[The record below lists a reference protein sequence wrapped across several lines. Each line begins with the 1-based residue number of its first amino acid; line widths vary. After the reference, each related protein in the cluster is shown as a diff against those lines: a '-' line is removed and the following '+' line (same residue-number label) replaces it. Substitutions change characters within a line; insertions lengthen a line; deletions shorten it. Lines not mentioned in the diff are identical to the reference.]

1 VHKVI
6 KNFFSFFGQMQE
18 RTLLIVALVWSL
30 IGLFILLVLASFS
43 QPPQLN
49 ISQLND
55 KIGKVVVLN
64 ADVASVGYNKDT
76 AFLMLNDSTGE
87 ISAVFFGSP
96 KYEIIVGDKVAI
108 KGKVQLY
115 KGEIEIVV
123 QELSCLTCQ

>member
-1 VHKVI
+1 
-6 KNFFSFFGQMQE
+6 MQE

-43 QPPQLN
+43 QPAQLTIN
-49 ISQLND
+49 QLGD
-55 KIGKVVVLN
+55 KVGKVVIVN
-64 ADVASVGYNKDT
+64 ANVASVGYNKDT

-87 ISAVFFGSP
+87 ISAVFFGNP
-96 KYEIIVGDKVAI
+96 KYEIIEGDKVAI

>member
-1 VHKVI
+1 MKEN
-6 KNFFSFFGQMQE
+6 KF
-18 RTLLIVALVWSL
+18 LIIALVWSL

-43 QPPQLN
+43 QPPQLT

-64 ADVASVGYNKDT
+64 VNIVSVDYKQDT
-76 AFLMLNDSTGE
+76 VFLSLEDSTGS
-87 ISAVFFGSP
+87 IPAIYFGNP
-96 KYEIIVGDKVAI
+96 KYEIIVGDSVAV

-115 KGEIEIVV
+115 KGDVEIVV

>member
-96 KYEIIVGDKVAI
+96 KYEIIAGDKVAI

>member
-76 AFLMLNDSTGE
+76 ALEARNM
-87 ISAVFFGSP
+87 
-96 KYEIIVGDKVAI
+96 K
-108 KGKVQLY
+108 
-115 KGEIEIVV
+115 
-123 QELSCLTCQ
+123 

>member
-1 VHKVI
+1 
-6 KNFFSFFGQMQE
+6 MQE

-64 ADVASVGYNKDT
+64 ANIASVDYKQDT
-76 AFLMLNDSTGE
+76 VFLSLEDSTGN
-87 ISAVFFGSP
+87 IPAVFFGSP
-96 KYEIIVGDKVAI
+96 KYEIIVGDSVAV